1 MGQFDDFIPS
11 QRAAFWIWK
20 IYGIWATED
29 ESPFY
34 RTYRRV
40 YHFLFTGVYLFSMFI
55 SSFFTENS
63 EELWGEILFILPTEL
78 AMLTKNVITVNK
90 FETIYALH
98 RTSISKEF
106 QPTCPKHGKE
116 YDLYFDRFSKLML
129 MYFFVSICAATSHF
143 GFLFDD
149 RLKLPFFNWFFWVPL
164 DRDHLNNYYLLFAYQ
179 MIGMIGH
186 CCLNVSGDMNI
197 AYLLSIA
204 GQQLDLL
211 SCKFACLP
219 VPRARTSAEKDHYR
233 RKFVAQIQQ
242 YNRIYEFARDIE
254 KAVSWGVFAQICASG
269 ITICAIV
276 FRLSS
281 ISIIDHLGT
290 SIPMFFYMVSM
301 LTQIFM
307 PCYFGNDVTLKS
319 QTLTNALYTSE
330 WYQLAMEDRKD
341 LKMMMLRTGESI
353 RLKAGGFF
361 NFNLDAFT
369 STLNTAYSVYAV
381 LNSQEKNK

>member
-1 MGQFDDFIPS
+1 MGEFDDFIPS
-11 QRAAFWIWK
+11 QRVAFWIWK
-20 IYGIWATED
+20 ILGIWATDD

-34 RTYRRV
+34 RAYRRI
-40 YHFLFTGVYLFSMFI
+40 YHFFFTGIYLFSMFT

-63 EELWGEILFILPTEL
+63 EELWVEILFILPTEI
-78 AMLTKNVITVNK
+78 AMLTKTIITVYK
-90 FETIYALH
+90 FETIH
-98 RTSISKEF
+98 RLLQTTISKEF

-116 YDLYFDRFSKLML
+116 YDRFFDRFSKVML
-129 MYFFVSICAATSHF
+129 MYYFCSVCAAWTHL

-164 DRDHLNNYYLLFAYQ
+164 DRDHLNNYYILFAYQ
-179 MIGMIGH
+179 MIGMMGH
-186 CCLNVSGDMNI
+186 CSLNVSGDMNI

-211 SCKFACLP
+211 SCKFASLL
-219 VPRARTSAEKDHYR
+219 VPGTGTTIEKDYYKR
-233 RKFVAQIQQ
+233 TFVEQIQH
-242 YNRIYEFARDIE
+242 FAREIE
-254 KAVSWGVFAQICASG
+254 RTVSWCVFAQICASG

-276 FRLSS
+276 FRLSA

-301 LTQIFM
+301 LTQIFL

-319 QTLTNALYTSE
+319 QKLTNALYTSK
-330 WYQLAMEDRKD
+330 WYQLAMNDRKD
-341 LKMMMLRTGESI
+341 LKMMTLRTSESI

-361 NFNLDAFT
+361 NFNLEAFT

-381 LNSQEKNK
+381 LNSKNNK